1 MCFSLENA
9 KHWLAV
15 FRNIIEDLNE
25 KSEALADHLA
35 LNEFGLK
42 KSSGSLSSD
51 CQSSEDSLDSLSS
64 KGSDS
69 LKELESSN
77 ELVTPSVTAVPCML
91 ASETC

>member
-15 FRNIIEDLNE
+15 FRSIIEDLNE
-25 KSEALADHLA
+25 KAVEQADYLQQTA
-35 LNEFGLK
+35 FSSSLK

-64 KGSDS
+64 KGSESSKELDTA
-69 LKELESSN
+69 KELEIPKM
-77 ELVTPSVTAVPCML
+77 TVPCN
-91 ASETC
+91 

>member
-15 FRNIIEDLNE
+15 FTSIIEDLNE
-25 KSEALADHLA
+25 KSEAEQ
-35 LNEFGLK
+35 LNEFELK

-64 KGSDS
+64 KGSES
-69 LKELESSN
+69 SKELENSN
-77 ELVTPSVTAVPCML
+77 ELVIPVATTVPCML
-91 ASETC
+91 AAKTC